1 MTKAEQKELA
11 TALEHLGNAKGI
23 VESLLQSAQDR
34 IEGKSDKWLES
45 EKGEAA
51 QAQLS
56 ALESAFEA
64 LENADAELSS
74 VQELD

>member
-1 MTKAEQKELA
+1 MTKTEQKELA
-11 TALEHLGNAKGI
+11 TALKHLSNAKGI

-51 QAQLS
+51 QSQLS

-64 LENADAELSS
+64 LENADAELAS